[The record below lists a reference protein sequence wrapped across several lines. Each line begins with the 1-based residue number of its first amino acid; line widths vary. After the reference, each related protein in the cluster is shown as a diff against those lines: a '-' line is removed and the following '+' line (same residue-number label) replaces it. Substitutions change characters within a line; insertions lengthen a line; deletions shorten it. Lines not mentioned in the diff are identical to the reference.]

1 MSPCAHARPCTY
13 APIRPCALYNRRVT
27 SELWTITWFSV
38 ATALAATVL
47 MVPPGLALGWVLAR
61 RRFAGK
67 TLVETLVS
75 LPLVLPPVATGYVLL
90 RLLGRRSPIGR
101 WLEDGGLDVLFTW
114 KAVVLAMT
122 VMGFPLFVRTV
133 RAGFEQ
139 INERFE
145 QVAATLGA
153 SVSRIFFS
161 VSLPLAR
168 RFVLAGAI
176 LGFSRALGEFG
187 ATVMVAG
194 SMPGRTR
201 TLAVSLYTFAE
212 TGQDREAATI
222 LVIVTCLAFVAVWV
236 SNRLAAS

>member
-1 MSPCAHARPCTY
+1 MA
-13 APIRPCALYNRRVT
+13 
-27 SELWTITWFSV
+27 ELWTITWFSV

-67 TLVETLVS
+67 ALVETLVS
-75 LPLVLPPVATGYVLL
+75 LPLVLPPVATGYILL
-90 RLLGRRSPIGR
+90 RVLGRRSSLGR
-101 WLEDGGLDVLFTW
+101 WLEDGGLEILFTW

-139 INERFE
+139 VNERFE

-153 SVSRIFFS
+153 SVHAHLLQHQPAAGAALRARRRDPR
-161 VSLPLAR
+161 LLAR
-168 RFVLAGAI
+168 ARRVRRDGDGRRAACRAGP
-176 LGFSRALGEFG
+176 GRWRSRS
-187 ATVMVAG
+187 TP
-194 SMPGRTR
+194 SPKPGRTGPPSR
-201 TLAVSLYTFAE
+201 CSSSSSPS
-212 TGQDREAATI
+212 R
-222 LVIVTCLAFVAVWV
+222 FVAVWI

>member
-1 MSPCAHARPCTY
+1 VGA
-13 APIRPCALYNRRVT
+13 
-27 SELWTITWFSV
+27 ELWTITWFSL

-47 MVPPGLALGWVLAR
+47 MAPPGLALGWVLAR
-61 RRFAGK
+61 RQFPGK
-67 TLVETLVS
+67 SLVETLVS
-75 LPLVLPPVATGYVLL
+75 LPLVLPPVATGYILL
-90 RLLGRRSPIGR
+90 NVLGRRNSLGR
-101 WLEDGGLDVLFTW
+101 WLEDGGLEILFTW

-139 INERFE
+139 VNERFE

-153 SVSRIFFS
+153 SVTRTFFS
-161 VSLPLAR
+161 ISLPLAR
-168 RFVLAGAI
+168 RVVLAGAI

-212 TGQDREAATI
+212 TGQDRAALAV
-222 LVIVTCLAFVAVWV
+222 LVIVLAIAFLAVWT

>member
-1 MSPCAHARPCTY
+1 MP
-13 APIRPCALYNRRVT
+13 LYHRFVAA
-27 SELWTITWFSV
+27 ELWTITWFSL

-47 MVPPGLALGWVLAR
+47 MAPPGLALGWVLAR
-61 RRFAGK
+61 RRFPGK
-67 TLVETLVS
+67 ALVETLVS
-75 LPLVLPPVATGYVLL
+75 LPLVLPPVATGYILL
-90 RLLGRRSPIGR
+90 TVLGRRSSLGR
-101 WLEDGGLDVLFTW
+101 WLEDGGLEILFTW

-122 VMGFPLFVRTV
+122 VMGMPLFVRTV

-139 INERFE
+139 VNERFE

-153 SVSRIFFS
+153 SVTRIFFS
-161 VSLPLAR
+161 ISLPLAR

-212 TGQDREAATI
+212 TGQDQAAVAV
-222 LVIVTCLAFVAVWV
+222 LVIVLAIAFVAVWI
-236 SNRLAAS
+236 SNRLATP

>member
-1 MSPCAHARPCTY
+1 VGA
-13 APIRPCALYNRRVT
+13 
-27 SELWTITWFSV
+27 ELWTITWFSL

-47 MVPPGLALGWVLAR
+47 MAPPGLALGWLLAR
-61 RRFAGK
+61 RQFPGK
-67 TLVETLVS
+67 SLVETLVS
-75 LPLVLPPVATGYVLL
+75 LPLVLPPVATGYILL
-90 RLLGRRSPIGR
+90 TVLGRRNSLGR
-101 WLEDGGLDVLFTW
+101 WLEDGGLEILFTW

-139 INERFE
+139 VNERFE

-153 SVSRIFFS
+153 SVTRTFFS
-161 VSLPLAR
+161 ISLPLAR

-212 TGQDREAATI
+212 TGQDRAALAV
-222 LVIVTCLAFVAVWV
+222 LVIVLAIAFLAVWT

>member
-1 MSPCAHARPCTY
+1 MAA
-13 APIRPCALYNRRVT
+13 
-27 SELWTITWFSV
+27 ELWTITWFSL

-47 MVPPGLALGWVLAR
+47 MAPPGLALGWVLAR
-61 RRFAGK
+61 RRFRGK
-67 TLVETLVS
+67 ALVETLVS
-75 LPLVLPPVATGYVLL
+75 LPLVLPPVATGYILL
-90 RLLGRRSPIGR
+90 TILGRRSSLGR
-101 WLEDGGLDVLFTW
+101 WLEDGGLEILFTW

-122 VMGFPLFVRTV
+122 VMGLPLFVRTV

-139 INERFE
+139 VNERFE

-153 SVSRIFFS
+153 SVARTFFS
-161 VSLPLAR
+161 ISLPLAR

-212 TGQDREAATI
+212 TGQDRAAAAV
-222 LVIVTCLAFVAVWV
+222 LVIVFGIAFAAVWA

>member
-1 MSPCAHARPCTY
+1 MAA
-13 APIRPCALYNRRVT
+13 
-27 SELWTITWFSV
+27 ELWTITWFSL
-38 ATALAATVL
+38 ATALAATAL
-47 MVPPGLALGWVLAR
+47 MAPPGLALGWVLAR
-61 RRFAGK
+61 RRFPGK
-67 TLVETLVS
+67 ALVETLVS
-75 LPLVLPPVATGYVLL
+75 LPLVLPPVATGYILL
-90 RLLGRRSPIGR
+90 TILGRRSGLGR
-101 WLEDGGLDVLFTW
+101 WLDEGGLEILFTW

-122 VMGFPLFVRTV
+122 VMGLPLFVRTV

-139 INERFE
+139 VNERFE

-153 SVSRIFFS
+153 SVARTFFS

-212 TGQDREAATI
+212 TGQDRAAGLV
-222 LVIVTCLAFVAVWV
+222 LVIVLVIAFAAVWV
-236 SNRLAAS
+236 SNRLASS

>member
-1 MSPCAHARPCTY
+1 M
-13 APIRPCALYNRRVT
+13 
-27 SELWTITWFSV
+27 
-38 ATALAATVL
+38 
-47 MVPPGLALGWVLAR
+47 LAR

-67 TLVETLVS
+67 ALVETLVTV
-75 LPLVLPPVATGYVLL
+75 PLVLPPVATGYILL
-90 RLLGRRSPIGR
+90 RLLGRQSPIGR
-101 WLEDGGLDVLFTW
+101 WLDDGGFEILFSW

-139 INERFE
+139 MNVRFE

-153 SVSRIFFS
+153 SVTRIFFR

-176 LGFSRALGEFG
+176 LGFSRAIGEFG

-194 SMPGRTR
+194 SMPGGTR
-201 TLAVSLYTFAE
+201 TLAVSIYTLTE
-212 TGQDREAATI
+212 TGQDQAALVVLFI
-222 LVIVTCLAFVAVWV
+222 VLVIAFIAVWA

>member
-1 MSPCAHARPCTY
+1 VQRQACRIP
-13 APIRPCALYNRRVT
+13 RVGA
-27 SELWTITWFSV
+27 ELWTITWFSL

-47 MVPPGLALGWVLAR
+47 MAPPGLALGWLLAR
-61 RRFAGK
+61 RQFPGK
-67 TLVETLVS
+67 SLVETLVS
-75 LPLVLPPVATGYVLL
+75 LPLVLPPVATGYILL
-90 RLLGRRSPIGR
+90 TVLGRRNSLGR
-101 WLEDGGLDVLFTW
+101 WLEDGGLEILFTW

-139 INERFE
+139 VNERFE

-153 SVSRIFFS
+153 SVTRTFFS
-161 VSLPLAR
+161 ISLPLAR

-212 TGQDREAATI
+212 TGQDRAA
-222 LVIVTCLAFVAVWV
+222 LAVLAIVLAIAFLAVWT

>member
-1 MSPCAHARPCTY
+1 VAG
-13 APIRPCALYNRRVT
+13 
-27 SELWTITWFSV
+27 ELWSITWFSL
-38 ATALAATVL
+38 ATALAATLL
-47 MVPPGLALGWVLAR
+47 MAPPGLALGWVLAR
-61 RRFAGK
+61 RRFPGK
-67 TLVETLVS
+67 ALVETLVS
-75 LPLVLPPVATGYVLL
+75 LPLVLPPVATGYILL
-90 RLLGRRSPIGR
+90 SLLGRRSAIGR
-101 WLEDGGLDVLFTW
+101 WLEDGGLEILFTW

-122 VMGFPLFVRTV
+122 VMGLPLFVRTV

-139 INERFE
+139 VNERFE

-153 SVSRIFFS
+153 GVTRTFFS
-161 VSLPLAR
+161 ISLPLAR

-212 TGQDREAATI
+212 TGQDRAAGAVLI
-222 LVIVTCLAFVAVWV
+222 IVCAIAFVAVWA

>member
-1 MSPCAHARPCTY
+1 VA
-13 APIRPCALYNRRVT
+13 
-27 SELWTITWFSV
+27 ELWTITWFSV
-38 ATALAATVL
+38 ATALAATAL

-67 TLVETLVS
+67 ALVETLVTV
-75 LPLVLPPVATGYVLL
+75 PLVLPPVATGYVLL
-90 RLLGRRSPIGR
+90 RLLGRQSPVGR
-101 WLEDGGLDVLFTW
+101 WLEDSGLEILFSW

-139 INERFE
+139 VNERFE

-153 SVSRIFFS
+153 GVGRIFFRI
-161 VSLPLAR
+161 SLPLAR

-176 LGFSRALGEFG
+176 LGFSRAIGEFG

-212 TGQDREAATI
+212 TGQDRAAGAV
-222 LVIVTCLAFVAVWV
+222 LLIVLIVAFAAVWA